1 MTAQPGRVKMMLDVP
16 FGRPRNVMELQREA
30 QFGNLVHDIWMQ
42 LREEVDRA
50 RSQNEMNG

>member
-1 MTAQPGRVKMMLDVP
+1 
-16 FGRPRNVMELQREA
+16 MELQREA